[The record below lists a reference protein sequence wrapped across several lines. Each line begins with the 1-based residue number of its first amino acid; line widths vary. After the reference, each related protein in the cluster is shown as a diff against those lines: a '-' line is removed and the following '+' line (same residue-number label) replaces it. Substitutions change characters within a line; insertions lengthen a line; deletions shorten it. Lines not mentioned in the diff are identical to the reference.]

1 MGEGDKI
8 VCVTR
13 MDGPVAHHAF
23 RLTEAMPK
31 IVAAHPNARLI
42 LIGGG
47 DVLDDLTA
55 LAEKT
60 DAQLGGGHIFVL
72 GPRSDIAKILPHADV
87 FVGVSRAAM
96 EAMACR
102 KPVVLT
108 GAQGHLGVYTPD
120 LEEEAIS
127 TNFCC
132 RTRPAADADTIA
144 DGVID
149 ILNRSDEERR
159 QMGEYNRDVIR
170 RCYSVSRMAKDALDM
185 YERTVREHVFR
196 RPRVLISGY
205 YGSGNTGDDALLS
218 AIVEGLHKR
227 GIDQVAALCGNAPLP
242 VPGVKRIPRFAFGR
256 VLRAIRKSDLLI
268 SGGGSLLQDAT
279 STKSLMYYTWVI
291 EEAKRAGVPVMI
303 YANGIGPIEKEKNI
317 QRAARAI
324 AGAEYI
330 SVREEAS
337 RDMLTAMGIPG
348 DRIFVTADP
357 VLLSAPAVSRQRGD
371 YVVISLRETAGN
383 MTKTVDSMSMEEAVF
398 RAVKEI
404 SHKYGF
410 SAVFLPMQPSYD
422 SEICARA
429 AERLREAG
437 VNALVVEDFKTEEL
451 REILGGARVVIGMR
465 LHSLIFA
472 ATEGVPSLALAYDP
486 KVSAFMEY
494 LGLGE
499 WALPAFH
506 ANDRIVL
513 AKLEEILAREE
524 EIRGNLTRR
533 VGELS
538 RLAEADLAC
547 AAKILGK

>member
-1 MGEGDKI
+1 LKQ
-8 VCVTR
+8 
-13 MDGPVAHHAF
+13 
-23 RLTEAMPK
+23 
-31 IVAAHPNARLI
+31 
-42 LIGGG
+42 
-47 DVLDDLTA
+47 

-60 DAQLGGGHIFVL
+60 DAQIGGGHIFVL
-72 GPRSDIAKILPHADV
+72 GPRSDIAKILPRADV

-108 GAQGHLGVYTPD
+108 GAQGHLGIYTPEW
-120 LEEEAIS
+120 EEEAIS

-132 RTRPAADADTIA
+132 RTRAAADADTIA
-144 DGVID
+144 DDVIR
-149 ILNRSDEERR
+149 ILHTSPAERQ
-159 QMGEYNRDVIR
+159 QMGEYNREVIAR
-170 RCYSVSRMAKDALDM
+170 KYSVSRMAEDALAM
-185 YERTVREHVFR
+185 YRRTLREHVFR
-196 RPRVLISGY
+196 RADVVISGY
-205 YGSGNTGDDALLS
+205 YGAGNTGDDALLQS
-218 AIVEGLHKR
+218 IADGLHRR
-227 GIDQVAALCGNAPLP
+227 GVDRIAALCGPVFLP
-242 VPGVKRIPRFAFGR
+242 VAGVKRIPRFHFLR
-256 VLRAIRKSDLLI
+256 VRREIRRAKMLI

-506 ANDRIVL
+506 ANDRIVI
-513 AKLEEILAREE
+513 AKLEEILSREE
-524 EIRGNLTRR
+524 EIRGSLTRR